1 MPSITETIPKRYYP
15 IGEVA
20 RLFSRSVSAIRFY
33 SDQFA
38 INPVRRANGVRVFT
52 KAQFE
57 RLSRIHAHMQQK
69 KSLTRELSI
78 RAIKNKI

>member
-1 MPSITETIPKRYYP
+1 MPRIIETIEPRYYP

-33 SDQFA
+33 SDEFGM
-38 INPVRRANGVRVFT
+38 NPERRANGMRVFT

-57 RLSRIHAHMQQK
+57 KLSQINAHMQQK
-69 KSLTRELSI
+69 KALTRELSI